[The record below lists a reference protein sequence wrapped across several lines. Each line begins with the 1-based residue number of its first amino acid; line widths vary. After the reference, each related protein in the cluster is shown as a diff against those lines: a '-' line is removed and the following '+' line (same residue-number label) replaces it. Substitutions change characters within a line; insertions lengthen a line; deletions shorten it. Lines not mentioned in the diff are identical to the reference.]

1 MAYVR
6 LTFASTKL
14 HGNTDIS
21 VFLPNKK
28 RPRGGPGGGFSAI
41 PKADYNKDEVYQV
54 LWLFHGGGDDY
65 TAWPTD
71 AMIQRACDAAELV
84 VIMPTIKD
92 LPGRDP
98 QVDTMGFL
106 TEELPLAMRFMFP
119 ISDRRQ
125 DNFIAG
131 LSYGG
136 YCAYRCAMMHPEM
149 YACVGSF
156 SSPLDVAEDV
166 RRLHKGHAAMGGDK
180 NDITGTD
187 RDILYLTSKLKEQG
201 VEMPKTFQ
209 TVGTEDFTWDF
220 NYAAREH
227 FVKLGMDHTFI
238 QRPGTHNFEFWDRA
252 LKDYLDW
259 LPLTKSPV
267 RKERF

>member
-1 MAYVR
+1 MAYIR
-6 LTFASTKL
+6 LSFASEKL

-21 VFLPNKK
+21 VFLPSKK
-28 RPRGGPGGGFSAI
+28 RPRGLGGFRKI
-41 PKADYNKDEVYQV
+41 PKASYDKDEVYQV
-54 LWLFHGGGDDY
+54 LWLMHGGGDDY
-65 TAWPTD
+65 TAWPLD

-84 VIMPTIKD
+84 VIMPTILD
-92 LPGRDP
+92 LPGIRKDI
-98 QVDTMGFL
+98 DTVGFV
-106 TEELPLAMRFMFP
+106 TEELPEAMSFMFP
-119 ISDRRQ
+119 ISRRRQ

-136 YCAYRCAMMHPEM
+136 YFSYRCAMLHPEL

-166 RRLHKGHAAMGGDK
+166 RRLHG
-180 NDITGTD
+180 NDPAFIKDAIKDSD
-187 RDILYLTSKLKEQG
+187 RDLFYLTTKLKEEG
-201 VEMPKTFQ
+201 REMPKTFQ

-220 NYAAREH
+220 NVTARDH

-238 QRPGTHNFEFWDRA
+238 QRPGTHNFEFWDGA
-252 LKDYLDW
+252 LKDYLEW
-259 LPLTKSPV
+259 LPLVKSPV

>member
-1 MAYVR
+1 MAYIR
-6 LTFASTKL
+6 LSFASEKL

-21 VFLPNKK
+21 VFLPSKK
-28 RPRGGPGGGFSAI
+28 RPRGMGGFRKI
-41 PKADYNKDEVYQV
+41 PKASYDKDEVYQV
-54 LWLFHGGGDDY
+54 LWLIHGGGDDY
-65 TAWPTD
+65 TAWPLD

-84 VIMPTIKD
+84 VIMPTILD
-92 LPGRDP
+92 LPGIRKDM
-98 QVDTMGFL
+98 DTVGFV
-106 TEELPLAMRFMFP
+106 TEELPEAMSFMFP
-119 ISDRRQ
+119 ISRRRQ

-136 YCAYRCAMMHPEM
+136 YFSYRCAMLHPEL

-166 RRLHKGHAAMGGDK
+166 RRLHA
-180 NDITGTD
+180 NDPAFVTDEITGSD
-187 RDILYLTSKLKEQG
+187 RDILYLTAKLKEEG
-201 VEMPKTFQ
+201 REMPKTFQ

-220 NYAAREH
+220 NVTARDH

-238 QRPGTHNFEFWDRA
+238 QRPGTHNFEFWDGA
-252 LKDYLDW
+252 LKDYLEW
-259 LPLTKSPV
+259 LPLVKSPV